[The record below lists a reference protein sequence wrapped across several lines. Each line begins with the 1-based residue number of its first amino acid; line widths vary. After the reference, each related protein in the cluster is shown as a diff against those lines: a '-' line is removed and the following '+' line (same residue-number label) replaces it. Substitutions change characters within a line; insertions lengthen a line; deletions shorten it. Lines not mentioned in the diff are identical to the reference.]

1 MKKYLLISLI
11 FTSCSLLNFMPSY
24 NSNIVSEIN
33 ATQIYADSLANE
45 IIQNENKNF
54 ENYKA
59 GYELLDVKVKNIYA
73 LELARS
79 KGKWLAKQAESVN
92 SVYQNWYGYHAK
104 VVEITDDE
112 VVSFRDLFDASIEA
126 LLNSENSLKEK

>member
-79 KGKWLAKQAESVN
+79 KGKWLAKQAESMN

-104 VVEITDDE
+104 YITITADE

>member
-1 MKKYLLISLI
+1 
-11 FTSCSLLNFMPSY
+11 MPSY
-24 NSNIVSEIN
+24 NSSIVAEIN
-33 ATQIYADSLANE
+33 STQNFADSLANS
-45 IIQNENKNF
+45 IIQNDNKSF

-73 LELARS
+73 LELSRS
-79 KGKWLAKQAESVN
+79 KGKWLAKQAESMN

-104 VVEITDDE
+104 YITITADE